1 MKQTFRQ
8 KLIHLIGFV
17 QNQPEFINQDILTFT
32 GFLDDRELT
41 GYFFERFAKLN
52 DAAKAHLHNMVRDMR
67 AQSEQAA

>member
-32 GFLDDRELT
+32 GFLDDRELC
-41 GYFFERFAKLN
+41 GYFFERFIQLD
-52 DAAKAHLHNMVRDMR
+52 DAAKEHIHGIVSNMR